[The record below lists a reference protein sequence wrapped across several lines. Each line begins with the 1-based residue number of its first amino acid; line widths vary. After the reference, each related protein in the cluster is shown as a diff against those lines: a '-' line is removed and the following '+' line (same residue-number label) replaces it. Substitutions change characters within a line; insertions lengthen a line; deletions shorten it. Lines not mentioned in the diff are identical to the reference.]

1 MQKPQDRTIRIPLIG
16 GLGNQLF
23 QFAGGLAIQKS
34 ANAEILFFDDLI
46 RGSKVLNITPRK
58 VAIENITDNQITS
71 IGKLEVAKMVM
82 KRLVKEGYWLSD
94 SVQKPIDLSQITS
107 KTKVVSG
114 YFQSRHIVDLVIDQ
128 IIAALSKS
136 SDFSKIVPKEQLNE
150 ITVHMR
156 LGDKLSRKDLK
167 YFGRTS
173 TDYYLNGINVLR
185 KDDDYDSINIVSDQP
200 ALARQLLEVASP
212 KLKLNY
218 LRGTSEIEDL
228 SLISHSRGIVMS
240 CSSFSWWGARLAS
253 INSSTQVVAPSNWLR
268 NPSNFDSH
276 MNYVNWK
283 LLSKE

>member
-1 MQKPQDRTIRIPLIG
+1 VQKPQDRTIRIPLIG

-23 QFAGGLAIQKS
+23 QFAGGLAIRKS
-34 ANAEILFFDDLI
+34 VSAEIHFFDDLI

-58 VAIENITDNQITS
+58 VTIENITDNQITS
-71 IGKLEVAKMVM
+71 IGKLEVAKMLM

-114 YFQSRHIVDLVIDQ
+114 YFQSRHIVDLVIDE
-128 IIAALSKS
+128 IIDAFNKSIDYSKV
-136 SDFSKIVPKEQLNE
+136 VPKEQLNQ

-173 TDYYLNGINVLR
+173 TDYYLNGINVLS
-185 KDDDYDSINIVSDQP
+185 KNDEYDSINIVSDQP
-200 ALARQLLEVASP
+200 DLARKLLEVASP
-212 KLKLNY
+212 KLKLDFS
-218 LRGTSEIEDL
+218 RGTSEIEDL

-253 INSSTQVVAPSNWLR
+253 INPNTQVIAPSNWLSK
-268 NPSNFDSH
+268 PSIFDEY
-276 MNYVNWK
+276 MNLPAWTTLVK
-283 LLSKE
+283 D

>member
-1 MQKPQDRTIRIPLIG
+1 MRKPQDRTIRIPLIG

-34 ANAEILFFDDLI
+34 VNAEVHFFDDLI

-58 VAIENITDNQITS
+58 VAIENIADNQITS
-71 IGKLEVAKMVM
+71 IGKLEIAKMVM

-114 YFQSRHIVDLVIDQ
+114 YFQSRHIVDLVFDQ
-128 IIAALSKS
+128 IIDAFSKS
-136 SDFSKIVPKEQLNE
+136 IDYSKIVPKEQLNE

-167 YFGRTS
+167 YYGRTS
-173 TDYYLNGINVLR
+173 TEYYLNGIKVLR
-185 KDDDYDSINIVSDQP
+185 KDHDYDSINVVSDQP

>member
-1 MQKPQDRTIRIPLIG
+1 MQKPQGRTIRIPLIG

-34 ANAEILFFDDLI
+34 VNAEIQFFDDLI
-46 RGSKVLNITPRK
+46 RGSKVLGITPRK
-58 VAIENITDNQITS
+58 VAIQNIADIQITS
-71 IGKLEVAKMVM
+71 IGKLEIAKLVL
-82 KRLVKEGYWLSD
+82 KRLVEDGFWLSD
-94 SVQKPIDLSQITS
+94 SVQKPIDLSQVTS

-114 YFQSRHIVDLVIDQ
+114 YFQSRFIVDLVFDQ
-128 IIAALSKS
+128 IIAALNKS

-156 LGDKLSRKDLK
+156 LGDKLSRKDLN

-173 TDYYLNGINVLR
+173 TDYYLNGINLLR
-185 KDDDYDSINIVSDQP
+185 KDDNYDLINIVSDQP
-200 ALARQLLEVASP
+200 AVAQQLLEVACP
-212 KLKLNY
+212 KLKVKIS
-218 LRGTSEIEDL
+218 RGTSEIEDL

-268 NPSNFDSH
+268 NPSNFDGH